1 MSNSEKHK
9 QKRKKRNK
17 QKRKENIINRAIQK
31 GADLIAKPVTRKMQ
45 HTSFD
50 ESAEIVLSTANKL
63 KTPAN
68 ILRTQI
74 IKAAEK
80 EMYSCIKQGKTDEEI
95 LQPAFDSPNYQKLLK
110 YCEMNN
116 EHLKVILKEQREKF
130 NGND

>member
-9 QKRKKRNK
+9 QKRKKRSK
-17 QKRKENIINRAIQK
+17 QKRKENIIDRAIQK
-31 GADLIAKPVTRKMQ
+31 SADLIAKPVTRKMK
-45 HTSFD
+45 HSLD
-50 ESAEIVLSTANKL
+50 ENAEIVLSTANKL
-63 KTPAN
+63 KTPVN
-68 ILRTQI
+68 ILRIQV

-95 LQPAFDSPNYQKLLK
+95 LQPAFDSPNYQKLLE

-116 EHLKVILKEQREKF
+116 EHLKVILKEQREEF